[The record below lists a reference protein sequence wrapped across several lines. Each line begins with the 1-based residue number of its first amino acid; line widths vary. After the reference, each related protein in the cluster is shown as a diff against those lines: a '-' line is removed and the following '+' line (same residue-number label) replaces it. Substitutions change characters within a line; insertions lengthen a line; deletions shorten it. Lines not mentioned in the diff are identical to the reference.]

1 MSLQLTCAAAYPGF
15 FEPFTMDMSI
25 TLKISESNNQKK
37 CCFSVNSTARR
48 LARSP
53 IVKCDIYRNVSLS
66 GDMGPRSLEL
76 PAFLPSLQESYWRVL
91 SSILHFLMMLK
102 ISQWLLL
109 IGCHP
114 FVCSLSCR
122 AMHFNTLFSFLCNPL
137 TRLSPTFP
145 CLTIWNFIVETLSS
159 HNQYHSFSLLNTVAL
174 FLFFGRSVDK
184 LARLRESKQWIGEDE
199 DLANLT
205 EYGVGS

>member
-1 MSLQLTCAAAYPGF
+1 LQLTCAAAYPGF

-109 IGCHP
+109 LSWAI
-114 FVCSLSCR
+114 SLSTHRMPSVCVQ
-122 AMHFNTLFSFLCNPL
+122 SFLPGNAFQY
-137 TRLSPTFP
+137 TF
-145 CLTIWNFIVETLSS
+145 F
-159 HNQYHSFSLLNTVAL
+159 FSL
-174 FLFFGRSVDK
+174 
-184 LARLRESKQWIGEDE
+184 
-199 DLANLT
+199 
-205 EYGVGS
+205 